1 MNEPSENKIVG
12 FFEKHGMALSFIIP
26 VLLIIISQIM
36 KVIIPEEF
44 LINHELILFL
54 SIEMPLMAGV
64 MHLIFLAIIA
74 IWHFALYLLS
84 AMIKSKRF
92 YIKIIPIL
100 AFIGF
105 WLAAIIATNEINQVK
120 PEDILTSPY
129 FYTLFF
135 IYTVGLWLSSCFLC
149 VSSVIADEIKDM
161 NIKSKFVLRL
171 KKSGKGKDIILAVL
185 LTMLTAICLGTWFAL
200 YNAEILIYYKYTYI
214 ALPFI
219 LILASVFMLLFEI
232 CFGLFSEDK
241 VENLKKMKNKKLNK
255 RQRKLLKREKERG
268 NERKD

>member
-1 MNEPSENKIVG
+1 MDKPSENKKVG
-12 FFEKHGMALSFIIP
+12 FFEKHGMALCFIIP

-44 LINHELILFL
+44 LINHELIKFL

-74 IWHFALYLLS
+74 IWHFALYLIS
-84 AMIKSKRF
+84 AMIQSKRF
-92 YIKIIPIL
+92 YIQIIPIL

-105 WLAAIIATNEINQVK
+105 WLAAVIATNEINQVK
-120 PEDILTSPY
+120 PEDILSSPY

-149 VSSVIADEIKDM
+149 VSSVIADEIKGM

-185 LTMLTAICLGTWFAL
+185 LIMLTAICIGTWFAL
-200 YNAEILIYYKYTYI
+200 YNAEGLIYYKYTYI
-214 ALPFI
+214 ALPFV
-219 LILASVFMLLFEI
+219 LILASVVMLLIEI
-232 CFGLFSEDK
+232 CFGLFSDSE
-241 VENLKKMKNKKLNK
+241 VENFKRMKNKKLTK
-255 RQRKLLKREKERG
+255 RKKRLLKREKERT
-268 NERKD
+268 